1 MKVGLKVSLLASLFF
16 LQGCVMNAKK
26 DEAPYGGLM
35 QVGVI
40 HESEFNVV
48 PQDTYLGLD
57 SVGILALAESGENA
71 RTALKQAEQVLL
83 SSADY
88 TQARLL
94 LGRVLFLIPDHR
106 RARKLVLTIDSDPSQ
121 KLKSLNIDPST
132 LQQYTVRSNDSI
144 QSLARRFL
152 GDTDY
157 FPILM
162 RLNQL
167 ESGELAVDQVILI
180 PEKEIKPVRRQ
191 AAAVVQPVVTSVPE
205 EQEAQVSELDEQ
217 IEVAENEPRDEVL
230 EELEGPAADAVNI
243 DIQTTALAEQ
253 PSAQPEEEKDTA
265 AESEG
270 ITDLAGSSAAAKAE
284 EEPVA
289 EPEVIHSEYSEQEK
303 LAFQAYGRGDA
314 KTAYRLLKDSGADR
328 EGQVDAL
335 FHTLQRELVEAPYA
349 RGLQYYQEQKLNLA
363 IAEFDKVL
371 AVEPQ
376 HGQAL
381 LYKARCTELLARLRT
396 IE

>member
-132 LQQYTVRSNDSI
+132 LQQYTVRSNDNI

-152 GDTDY
+152 GDADY

-230 EELEGPAADAVNI
+230 EELEGPAADAVNT

-270 ITDLAGSSAAAKAE
+270 ITDLAGSSGAAQAE

-314 KTAYRLLKDSGADR
+314 KTAYRLLKDSAADR

>member
-121 KLKSLNIDPST
+121 KLKALNIDPST

-152 GDTDY
+152 GDADY

-253 PSAQPEEEKDTA
+253 PSAQPEEEKETA

-314 KTAYRLLKDSGADR
+314 KTAYRLLKDSAADR